1 MNSTLKIESQIEKAV
16 ELDAD
21 DKLLIHF
28 GFYFLGILLILIVY
42 FGPMFYYK
50 IYKKKNFTPQSS
62 IRIRHAI

>member
-62 IRIRHAI
+62 IGIRHAI

>member
-1 MNSTLKIESQIEKAV
+1 MNLTLKIESQIEKAV

-50 IYKKKNFTPQSS
+50 IYKKKNFTPQNS
-62 IRIRHAI
+62 IGIRHAI